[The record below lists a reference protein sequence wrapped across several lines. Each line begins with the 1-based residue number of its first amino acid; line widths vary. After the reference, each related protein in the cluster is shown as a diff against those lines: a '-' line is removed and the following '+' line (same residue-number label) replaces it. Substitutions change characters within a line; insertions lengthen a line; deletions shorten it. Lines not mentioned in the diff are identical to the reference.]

1 MELMHIPNWLDETL
15 GDAFGHI
22 SEELDNEFEVEGNI
36 TEIEYKSRD
45 GFIPFTNGGVIY
57 SAPINL
63 DYLVGTGKG
72 FTNEKVSESID
83 ETVGYCYKSALED
96 FIINNRDELNGLY
109 TAEELDEI
117 SDNINYHTLY
127 EKDAGELA
135 ERLSEMESGWLEGY
149 LFVEARIMFFA
160 ADNARNITGKDEIY
174 FIAGVNLDY
183 DYGRDKGL
191 EETYEETVAVE
202 DLTPARVN
210 EIFKVMLDSI

>member
-1 MELMHIPNWLDETL
+1 MELMHIPNWLDETI
-15 GDAFGHI
+15 GEAYGNI
-22 SEELDNEFEVEGNI
+22 TEELDNEFEVEGTI
-36 TEIEYKSRD
+36 TQIEYKSYD
-45 GFIPFTNGGVIY
+45 GFIPFTNGGEIY
-57 SAPINL
+57 RAPINL

-72 FTNEKVSESID
+72 FTNEKVSKSID

-96 FIINNRDELNGLY
+96 FIMTNRDELDGLF

-127 EKDAGELA
+127 EKDEGNLA
-135 ERLSEMESGWLEGY
+135 ERLSEAESNWLEGY
-149 LFVEARIMFFA
+149 LFVEVRTIFFA

-191 EETYEETVAVE
+191 VETFEETVAVDE
-202 DLTPARVN
+202 LTPAKVN
-210 EIFKVMLDSI
+210 DIFKKMLDSI